1 MKRLQVVLLAGLVL
15 SFAGAPSARSQ
26 TRPQS
31 KPAAAKPA
39 APSTEDSKGL
49 FLESVDVTVV
59 NVDVYVTDKSGK
71 RVTGLTRDD
80 FEIFEDK
87 KPVKITNFYAVQG
100 RKPVGGEDVAPA
112 PPAIPGQPAA
122 EAPPIPED
130 QRLRLVIYIDNF
142 NIHPFNRNRV
152 MRDVRQ
158 FLRDN
163 VTRQDQVM
171 LVSYDREL
179 HVRRTFTNDA
189 DVVAQ
194 AMLALEKVS
203 GNAIQHESER
213 HDVLDRI
220 DQSRTVE
227 EARSIARAYAES
239 TFNDLSFTIEAL
251 KNIVNSLAGVP
262 GRKAVLYVSDGLPL
276 VAGQDAFY
284 AIQNKFPNAGGGGLT
299 DSFQYDAS
307 RRFQEMTAGAN
318 ANRVTFYTI
327 DAAGLRTYSSLAAD
341 KAGSAGNQGVFLDS
355 IQIANVQTTL
365 QMIARETGG
374 IALLNTNDAGP
385 GLKRI
390 AEDFGTYYS
399 LGYSPTHSGD
409 GRFYKI
415 DVKVKRK
422 GLQVRH
428 REGYRDKSIDARMT
442 DGTLASLQFPF
453 EENPLGVDL
462 SFGQPTPRDDGFFLV
477 PIQVKVPFNKMVLVP
492 RDATNEANLRIWV
505 AAMDGKGDTSEV
517 AQTPVPI
524 SIPSDRLA
532 DTKDKYYVYTL
543 SLLMRGGEQRVAV
556 GVRDDVA
563 STSSFV
569 SRNVRIGR

>member
-1 MKRLQVVLLAGLVL
+1 MKRLQVVLLAGLVPAL
-15 SFAGAPSARSQ
+15 AGAPAALSQ
-26 TRPQS
+26 SKPQS
-31 KPAAAKPA
+31 KPAAKPA
-39 APSTEDSKGL
+39 APSPEESKGL

-100 RKPVGGEDVAPA
+100 RKPVGGEEAAPA
-112 PPAIPGQPAA
+112 PVPAVPGLPA
-122 EAPPIPED
+122 EPSQVPED

-194 AMLALEKVS
+194 AMVELEKVS

-220 DQSRTVE
+220 DESRTVE

-239 TFNDLSFTIEAL
+239 TFNDLSFTIGAL
-251 KNIVNSLAGVP
+251 KDIVNSLAGVP

-284 AIQNKFPNAGGGGLT
+284 AIQNKYPNSGGGGLT

-355 IQIANVQTTL
+355 IQIANMQSTL

-374 IALLNTNDAGP
+374 IALMNTNDAGP

-477 PIQVKVPFNKMVLVP
+477 PIQVKVPFNKMVMVP
-492 RDATNEANLRIWV
+492 REATNEANLRIWV

-532 DTKDKYYVYTL
+532 ETKDKYYVYTL

-569 SRNVRIGR
+569 SRNVRVGR

>member
-1 MKRLQVVLLAGLVL
+1 MKRLEVVLVGLALSLVGALAGH
-15 SFAGAPSARSQ
+15 AQAKPS
-26 TRPQS
+26 
-31 KPAAAKPA
+31 AKPA
-39 APSTEDSKGL
+39 ADDAQGL

-80 FEIFEDK
+80 FEIFEDR
-87 KPVKITNFYAVQG
+87 KPVKVTNFYAVQG
-100 RKPVGGEDVAPA
+100 GKPLGGEEAAPQ
-112 PPAIPGQPAA
+112 PPQVPGKPA
-122 EAPPIPED
+122 EAPPVPED
-130 QRLRLVIYIDNF
+130 QRLRLVVYIDNF

-152 MRDVRQ
+152 MREVRE

-194 AMLALEKVS
+194 AMVELEKVS

-213 HDVLDRI
+213 REALDRI
-220 DQSRTVE
+220 DESRTVE
-227 EARSIARAYAES
+227 EARSIARGYAES

-262 GRKAVLYVSDGLPL
+262 GRKAVLYISDGLPL

-284 AIQNKFPNAGGGGLT
+284 AIQGKYPNSGGGGLT

-307 RRFQEMTAGAN
+307 RRFQELTAGAN

-341 KAGSAGNQGVFLDS
+341 KAGSSGNQGVFLDS
-355 IQIANVQTTL
+355 IQISNVQTTL

-374 IALLNTNDAGP
+374 VAVMNTNDVGP
-385 GLKRI
+385 SLKRI

-399 LGYSPTHSGD
+399 LGYSPTHAGD

-428 REGYRDKSIDARMT
+428 REGYRDKSVDARMT
-442 DGTLASLQFPF
+442 DGTLAALQFPF

-462 SFGQPTPRDDGFFLV
+462 TFGQPTPRADGFFLV

-492 RDATNEANLRIWV
+492 RDASSEASLRLWV
-505 AAMDGKGDTSEV
+505 AAIDSKGDTSEV

-524 SIPSDRLA
+524 SIPKDRLA
-532 DTKDKYYVYTL
+532 ETQDKYYVYTL
-543 SLLMRGGEQRVAV
+543 SLLMRAGEQRVAV
-556 GVRDDVA
+556 GVRDEVA
-563 STSSFV
+563 SASSFI
-569 SRNVRIGR
+569 SRNIRVGK

>member
-1 MKRLQVVLLAGLVL
+1 MKKRLQVVLLAGLVL
-15 SFAGAPSARSQ
+15 SLAGASGVHSQ
-26 TRPQS
+26 SRP
-31 KPAAAKPA
+31 AAKPA
-39 APSTEDSKGL
+39 APKAPAAEDSKGL

-71 RVTGLTRDD
+71 RITGLTRDD

-87 KPVKITNFYAVQG
+87 KPVKITNFYAVEG
-100 RKPVGGEDVAPA
+100 RKPVGADDVAPA
-112 PPAIPGQPAA
+112 PPPVPGQPA
-122 EAPPIPED
+122 EPAPVPED

-171 LVSYDREL
+171 LASYDREL

-194 AMLALEKVS
+194 AMLELEKVS

-213 HDVLDRI
+213 REALDRI
-220 DQSRTVE
+220 DESRNVE
-227 EARSIARAYAES
+227 EARSIARGYAES

-251 KNIVNSLAGVP
+251 KSIVNSLAGVP

-284 AIQNKFPNAGGGGLT
+284 AIQNKYPNSGGGGLT

-355 IQIANVQTTL
+355 IQISNVQTTL

-374 IALLNTNDAGP
+374 IALMNTNDAGP

-399 LGYSPTHSGD
+399 LGYSPTHAGD

-462 SFGQPTPRDDGFFLV
+462 TFGQPTPREDGFFVV

-492 RDATNEANLRIWV
+492 RDATSEANLRIWV

-517 AQTPVPI
+517 SQTPVPI
-524 SIPSDRLA
+524 SVPSDRLA
-532 DTKDKYYVYTL
+532 ETKDKYYVYTL

-556 GVRDDVA
+556 GVRDDLGSV
-563 STSSFV
+563 SSFL
-569 SRNVRIGR
+569 SRNIRVGR